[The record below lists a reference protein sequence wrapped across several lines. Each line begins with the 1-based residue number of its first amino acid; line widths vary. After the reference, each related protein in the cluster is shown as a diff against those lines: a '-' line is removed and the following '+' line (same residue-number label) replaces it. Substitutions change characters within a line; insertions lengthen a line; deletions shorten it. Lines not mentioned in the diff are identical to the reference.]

1 MGPGGIATIIAAAS
15 LFVIAVAISYSVIR
29 LGRLIDEASSSLKQ
43 LTAETTPLLAES
55 TKTVELVN
63 QPLESFA
70 KITKN
75 VETVTDKFAQAAN
88 DFSSKGGPAMKAIG
102 LLASAANLTGLK
114 SGLKRS
120 RKKKAS

>member
-15 LFVIAVAISYSVIR
+15 LFVIAVAISYSVFR
-29 LGRLIDEASSSLKQ
+29 LGKLIDEASASLKQ
-43 LTAETTPLLAES
+43 LTADTSPLLVES

-70 KITKN
+70 RITKN
-75 VETVTDKFAQAAN
+75 VETISEKIAGAAS
-88 DFSSKGGPAMKAIG
+88 DISAKGGPAMKALG
-102 LLASAANLTGLK
+102 LLSSATGLK
-114 SGLKRS
+114 DGFKKS